1 MWPNRTLLL
10 VAAGALAMSA
20 ALAVPAGLTGTKAGP
35 APAGRAASAARAV
48 TAAYSDKT
56 KCFGIVPFHGA
67 AYGKGCYGH
76 DEPAIDPISNVP
88 GSGQDVTWTLR
99 LPSSSAQRSL
109 LDMGPTFWIGATLND
124 PSSLASRVFSELQ
137 FYPDSQLTPQSGTD
151 INTAC
156 TPLGFDVNPDP
167 GTWSICDF
175 SWGLYGNAS
184 TGFIEVPAYVSV
196 VDQTSNPGQALFLHS
211 GDRIRVHIFN
221 SGDAN
226 NDAEQVITDLTT
238 GQSGSLIM
246 DSNATTGA
254 GSGAN
259 PGVGD
264 GPLTLPYS
272 TNTTDNAMPWGVVD
286 GTPFAFSWEI
296 GHSNIFTHGNQPECV
311 PGQWDCFS
319 YDTTS
324 DGWGAIDP
332 LQIKAVTFDVGRH
345 HDIAPQSWATND
357 SQGGAGED
365 VQWCGDYNDPGTNM
379 CTFPWYTYNPRV
391 NAILIGTTYAGTPAR
406 FTYGEAPAE
415 YTTTAACNGPLTQQ
429 FGFLYFCDTTLSPT
443 PPIP

>member
-1 MWPNRTLLL
+1 
-10 VAAGALAMSA
+10 MSA

-264 GPLTLPYS
+264 GPTDGRLVLLPAGGPDHHVDPAPREHRDVLGHRIRRGEVYRDLDALPPLRS
-272 TNTTDNAMPWGVVD
+272 RSIESRRIVRVQEAGDLVTKLAREALDHPSHLSVTD
-286 GTPFAFSWEI
+286 
-296 GHSNIFTHGNQPECV
+296 Q
-311 PGQWDCFS
+311 
-319 YDTTS
+319 
-324 DGWGAIDP
+324 
-332 LQIKAVTFDVGRH
+332 
-345 HDIAPQSWATND
+345 
-357 SQGGAGED
+357 
-365 VQWCGDYNDPGTNM
+365 
-379 CTFPWYTYNPRV
+379 
-391 NAILIGTTYAGTPAR
+391 
-406 FTYGEAPAE
+406 
-415 YTTTAACNGPLTQQ
+415 
-429 FGFLYFCDTTLSPT
+429 
-443 PPIP
+443 